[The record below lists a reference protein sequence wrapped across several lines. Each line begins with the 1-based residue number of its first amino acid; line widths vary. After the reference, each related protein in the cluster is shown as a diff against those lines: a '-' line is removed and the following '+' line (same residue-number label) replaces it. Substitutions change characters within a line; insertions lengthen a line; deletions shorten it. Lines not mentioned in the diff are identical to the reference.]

1 MHVSN
6 GVRSNVLKECR
17 AANAQGIQT
26 LFLKHMHVKVPLLKA
41 NRISHS
47 QYKLFLYWSIRL

>member
-17 AANAQGIQT
+17 VANAQGIQT
-26 LFLKHMHVKVPLLKA
+26 LLFKA
-41 NRISHS
+41 YACKSAS
-47 QYKLFLYWSIRL
+47 SES